1 METKNQVIETL
12 NNHVTVRN
20 FSSEAISDEI
30 LNSILEASRRSPT
43 GSNLQAYS
51 IIVVKNA
58 ETKKKLAV
66 LSGNQ
71 KHVEDCPVFLAFC
84 ADISRI
90 EIASKINNRKLAKG
104 LELTVVSTVDTAIVG
119 MSANTA
125 AESYGL
131 GVVMIGGIRNDPK
144 AVSELLNLPKGAYV
158 VYGMCIGYPKDGILP
173 AQKPRM
179 AKELIIHNEVYDASK
194 AEELVKEYDLELAKH
209 YDKMGINQ
217 ADKAWSEPIS
227 KKLET
232 VRRANLKNDLEDLG
246 FVLD

>member
-1 METKNQVIETL
+1 MSKNQVVETL
-12 NNHVTVRN
+12 NNHVTVRD
-20 FSSEAISDEI
+20 FSPEPISDEI
-30 LNSILEASRRSPT
+30 LNSVLNASRRSPT
-43 GSNLQAYS
+43 SSNLQAYS
-51 IIVVKNA
+51 IVVVKNP
-58 ETKKKLAV
+58 ETKKKLAA

-71 KHVEDCPVFLAFC
+71 KHVETCPVFLAFC

-90 EIASKINNRKLAKG
+90 EIASKLNNRKLSKG
-104 LELTVVSTVDTAIVG
+104 LELTVVSTIDAALVG

-144 AVSELLNLPKGAYV
+144 AVAELLNLPKGAYV
-158 VYGMCIGYPKDGILP
+158 VYGMCLGYPKDGKLP

-179 AKELIIHNEVYDASK
+179 AQDLIIHNEVYDASK
-194 AEELVKEYDLELAKH
+194 AQDLVKEYDKELAKH

-217 ADKAWSEPIS
+217 AEQAWSAPVS
-227 KKLET
+227 KKLSSP
-232 VRRANLKNDLEDLG
+232 RRPDLKKNLEDLG

>member
-1 METKNQVIETL
+1 MEKNQVIETL
-12 NNHVTVRN
+12 NNHVTVRD
-20 FSSEAISDEI
+20 FSPEPISDEI
-30 LNSILEASRRSPT
+30 LSQILNASRRSPT

-51 IIVVKNA
+51 IIVVKNP

-71 KHVEDCPVFLAFC
+71 KHVETCPVFLAFC

-90 EIASKINNRKLAKG
+90 EIASEINNRKLAKG
-104 LELTVVSTVDTAIVG
+104 LELTIVSTIDAALVG

-144 AVSELLNLPKGAYV
+144 AVAELLNLPKGAYV
-158 VYGMCIGYPKDGILP
+158 VYGMCIGYPKDGKLP

-179 AKELIIHNEVYDASK
+179 AEELIIHQEVYDTSNAR
-194 AEELVKEYDLELAKH
+194 ELVQEYDKELAKH

-217 ADKAWSEPIS
+217 SKLAWSAPVS
-227 KKLET
+227 KKLES
-232 VRRANLKNDLEDLG
+232 VRRPDLKKNLEDLG

>member
-1 METKNQVIETL
+1 MSKNQVVETL
-12 NNHVTVRN
+12 NKHVTVRD
-20 FSSEAISDEI
+20 FSPETIPDEI
-30 LNSILEASRRSPT
+30 LSSILNASRRSPT

-51 IIVVKNA
+51 IVVVKNP

-90 EIASKINNRKLAKG
+90 EIAAEVNNRKLAKG
-104 LELTVVSTVDTAIVG
+104 LELTVVATIDAALVG

-144 AVSELLNLPKGAYV
+144 AVAELLNLPKGAYV
-158 VYGMCIGYPKDGILP
+158 VYGMCIGYPKDGKLP

-179 AKELIIHNEVYDASK
+179 AEGLIIHNEVYDASNAK
-194 AEELVKEYDLELAKH
+194 KLVQDYDQELAAH
-209 YDKMGINQ
+209 YKKMGTNQ
-217 ADKAWSEPIS
+217 AEKAWSEPVS
-227 KKLET
+227 KKLSSA
-232 VRRANLKNDLEDLG
+232 RRPDLKKDLELLG